1 MTDRRRW
8 ILVAAVLGSGIVF
21 LDSTVVNV
29 ALPRIGRDLPR
40 LLLGVLEGQS
50 YVYNAYLLTLSAL
63 LILAGALSDF
73 YGRRRMFLWGLIG
86 FGLTSVL
93 CGLSP
98 NLELLVLFRVLQGI
112 AGAVL
117 VPGSLALL
125 TANFEGEAQGR
136 AFGLWAS
143 ASGATTIL
151 GPFVGGLLVDTIS
164 WRAAFLINVPLILVA
179 LWATYVHV
187 PESRNETASAH
198 FDWLGSVI
206 VALGVGGLAF
216 GTIYGQQRD
225 WQDPIGYTALAI
237 GVLASIVL
245 PFYMARASHP
255 LIPLSLFRSRNF
267 TVTNISTLVIYGSL
281 YVTFYYLT
289 LFMQGTVGYTAA
301 AAGLAGIPGT
311 LFTIFLSPR
320 FGGLASRVGS
330 RWFMAVGPAIMAL
343 GVLWYAR
350 MPATTTPW
358 HLMPQHPSTF
368 LPPLSYVIDLLPA
381 SIIFGLGI
389 SLLVAPLTTALM
401 RSVPAHS
408 AGLGSAI
415 NNAISRVGPQL
426 AGALV
431 FVFIT
436 ASFYSYIAT
445 LRPDINVND
454 PAFRKAASPLN
465 PSAIPGLSDLVR
477 DASASSFHRAMMVGA
492 ALLIMGAIVCAI
504 GIEDPG
510 NVDERAVAA
519 GRAQPAKEAE

>member
-40 LLLGVLEGQS
+40 IWFGVLEGQS

-63 LILAGALSDF
+63 LILAGALSDV
-73 YGRRRMFLWGLIG
+73 YGRRRMFLWGLVG
-86 FGLTSVL
+86 FGVTSVL
-93 CGLSP
+93 CGLAP
-98 NLELLVLFRVLQGI
+98 NLELLVLFRVLQGV

-136 AFGLWAS
+136 AFGLWAG

-164 WRAAFLINVPLILVA
+164 WRAAFLINVPLILIA

-187 PESRNETASAH
+187 PESRNETATAH
-198 FDWLGSVI
+198 FDWLGSAI
-206 VALGVGGLAF
+206 VALAVGGLAF
-216 GTIYGQQRD
+216 GTIYSQQRD
-225 WQDPIGYTALAI
+225 WQDPLGYVALAI
-237 GVLASIVL
+237 GVLSTIAL
-245 PFYMARASHP
+245 PFYMARVPHP

-267 TVTNISTLVIYGSL
+267 TVTNISTLVIYGAL

-289 LFMQGTVGYTAA
+289 LYIQGVVGYTAA
-301 AAGLAGIPGT
+301 AAGLAGIPGS
-311 LFTIFLSPR
+311 LFLTFLSAR
-320 FGGLASRVGS
+320 FGGLAGRIGS

-358 HLMPQHPSTF
+358 HLVPQNPSTF
-368 LPPLSYVIDLLPA
+368 VPPLSYVIDLLPA
-381 SIIFGLGI
+381 SIIFGLGL

-401 RSVPAHS
+401 RSIPAQN

-426 AGALV
+426 AGALI

-445 LRPDINVND
+445 HRADVNVND
-454 PAFRKAASPLN
+454 PAFRKAVSPLN
-465 PSAIPGLSDLVR
+465 PSSLLGMSGLAR
-477 DASASSFHRAMMVGA
+477 DASTAAFHLAMIVGA
-492 ALLIMGAIVCAI
+492 ALLLLGAIVNAI
-504 GIEDPG
+504 GVQDP
-510 NVDERAVAA
+510 NKAPERGIAR
-519 GRAQPAKEAE
+519 GTTQPAQEKV